1 MKVKMSK
8 GKENAYLV
16 AITTIL
22 TTIIV
27 TMDQIGLINLI

>member
-1 MKVKMSK
+1 MSK

-22 TTIIV
+22 TTIII
-27 TMDQIGLINLI
+27 TIDQIGLINLI

>member
-1 MKVKMSK
+1 MSK

-22 TTIIV
+22 TTIIL
-27 TMDQIGLINLI
+27 TMDQLGLINLI

>member
-1 MKVKMSK
+1 MSK

-22 TTIIV
+22 TTIIL
-27 TMDQIGLINLI
+27 TMDHIGLINLI

>member
-1 MKVKMSK
+1 MSK

-22 TTIIV
+22 TTIII
-27 TMDQIGLINLI
+27 TIDKIGLINLI

>member
-1 MKVKMSK
+1 MSK

-27 TMDQIGLINLI
+27 TIDQLGLINLI